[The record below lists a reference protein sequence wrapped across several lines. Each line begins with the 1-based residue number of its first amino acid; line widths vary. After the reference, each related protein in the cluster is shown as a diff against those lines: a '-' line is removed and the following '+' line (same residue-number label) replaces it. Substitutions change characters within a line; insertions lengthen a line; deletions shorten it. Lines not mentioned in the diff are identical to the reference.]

1 MNAREKALRAALTGE
16 GGTESFKKNWIVEA
30 GAGAG
35 KTYTIVQ
42 RIVQQLTTG
51 YCAPEHMVAITF
63 TNKATDELRD
73 RVTRQLRKLR
83 DQCQDA
89 AERRRL
95 DGLYHGVGKMH
106 LSTIH
111 SFCQTMLMEMPMQAG
126 LDLEPRLLDEDETT
140 AYYQKLFRRAYQ
152 ANAELFASLEHRG
165 IQAEILEKPFGVA
178 IRHPEYE
185 IPYDKKGSPAY
196 QQAERMFISR
206 SEELRSRLQQGFG
219 APVLEPYC
227 DDWLRD
233 ALHIREIRT
242 ADDAQAFLLRVDGLI
257 RLLFQKDGLRVKS
270 TRLKDT
276 GKPDQTEY
284 PLPGLVR
291 EDGANTAALL
301 ALWEQYREDWKELRN
316 KEKRR
321 EEKKQKKEELERGG
335 KSTARVDK
343 SLLTLQE
350 EIDGLQDRLDNAR
363 AQPAWKM
370 VSAAL
375 ELVLEL
381 GGKKPKNPLTE
392 VSAPIQYTM
401 LMELLTQCLQWARAD
416 KAEHNLLTFDD
427 LLLRA
432 RDLLRDCPEARE
444 RFHQRYRVIYVDEF
458 QDTDPVQAQLLF
470 YLTATEAS
478 FSTDW
483 TQCRPAAGS
492 LFLVGD
498 PKQSIYRFRGA
509 DLSIYQ
515 KVRDIFAEESA
526 AHPDAF
532 AIAQLQTNFRS
543 TAAIC
548 HKVTELFAT
557 KLDGQNGQAAFL
569 AMEAEQTALD
579 HADSMYGWNTS
590 AEQCPQQIAAFISQA
605 VKDKKAKPEDFLVLT
620 YRREEADS
628 IYGCLRQTGIPAQV
642 TGKAK
647 FRMQEPIRRLALW
660 CRLLLE
666 PGNDIAR
673 MHVLQQCLGVRPA
686 GLFALGQQTGLSLP
700 ELFSRRPEE
709 LEELSFALPSAR
721 HQMTVQALQTV
732 QRALKLPIKLPPM
745 AILDELAHG
754 SYGVWPAGQPDVE
767 GYGLVCQYLE
777 SLRSNRCQTLQTLLQ
792 KAKEI
797 ADKKTVDRQLTLQE
811 TGSCVRVMNLH
822 KAKGLEGNIVILA
835 STDWKE
841 KEPKTVVYGNE
852 LCFSIRHKCYDEQG
866 SGWTL
871 LARPRI
877 WENALE
883 EEARQA
889 QQERLRL
896 LYVAATRPAQALLV
910 GHHAPK
916 KKKDGDGDGQEKD
929 YWADLKLPLVTVDNR
944 VADCDAAPLLESPS
958 PSAAVEDSPVRL
970 ADAAWDQAQKQQ
982 AAQLQPPAWQAITP
996 SGLNHP
1002 APPARMM
1009 EEETALVESNR
1020 DEAGVSD
1027 DAAAGGA
1034 DGSPCGADWGTMMH
1048 RTLELMVR
1056 CQAWDEHARARFA
1069 RQAVEETL
1077 SPNVPLTALQ
1087 REQLFRQQVP
1097 ASYPEQVAYLSAAA
1111 TTASGFLADP
1121 DGMLRGCLDQGKA
1134 WTELPFFLRVDDPED
1149 PLYGHL
1155 MMYRKGKGDG
1165 SQGVQQAA
1173 LDVQGIIDLAIQ
1185 TPRGWIVVDY
1195 KTDRLRQEEA
1205 EAAYSQRLCAEYTP
1219 QIQSYVLVL
1228 ERLGLGKVSQAWLC
1242 SIPLGG
1248 KLIRLALPDE
1258 KALDKAHGSCEQ

>member
-42 RIVQQLTTG
+42 RIVRQLTTG
-51 YCAPEHMVAITF
+51 HCAPEHLVAITF

-89 AERRRL
+89 DERRRL
-95 DGLYHGVGKMH
+95 DGLYHGVGEMH

-140 AYYQKLFRRAYQ
+140 AYYQKLFRRAYR
-152 ANAELFASLEHRG
+152 AHEALFAPLEQRG

-178 IRHPEYE
+178 IRHPEQE
-185 IPYDKKGSPAY
+185 IPYDKKDSPAY
-196 QQAERMFISR
+196 QESERVFVLR
-206 SEELRSRLQQGFG
+206 SEALRRRLQQDFG
-219 APVLEPYC
+219 DPGLEPYC
-227 DDWLRD
+227 DDWLRE
-233 ALHIREIRT
+233 ALHIGEIRT

-257 RLLFQKDGLRVKS
+257 RLLSQKDGLRVKHAQ
-270 TRLKDT
+270 LKDT
-276 GKPDQTEY
+276 GKPDRTEY
-284 PLPGLVR
+284 PLSGLVPK
-291 EDGANTAALL
+291 DGANTAALL
-301 ALWEQYREDWKELRN
+301 ALWEQYRTDWKALRD

-321 EEKKQKKEELERGG
+321 EEKKQQKVELAQGG

-343 SLLTLQE
+343 SLLTLQQ
-350 EIDGLQDRLDNAR
+350 EIDGLQERLDNAR
-363 AQPAWKM
+363 TQPAWKM

-381 GGKKPKNPLTE
+381 GGKKAKNPLLE
-392 VSAPIQYTM
+392 AAAPIQYTM

-416 KAEHNLLTFDD
+416 KAQHNLLTFDD

-478 FSTDW
+478 FSADW
-483 TQCRPAAGS
+483 TRCRPEAGS

-509 DLSIYQ
+509 DLSIYET
-515 KVRDIFAEESA
+515 VRNIFAQESA
-526 AHPDAF
+526 AHPEAF

-548 HKVTELFAT
+548 HKVTELFGS
-557 KLDGQNGQAAFL
+557 KLDGKDGQADFL
-569 AMEAEQTALD
+569 TMEAEQPALN
-579 HADSMYGWNTS
+579 HADSIYGWNTS

-628 IYGCLRQTGIPAQV
+628 IYGWLRQAGIPAQV
-642 TGKAK
+642 TGKAR
-647 FRMQEPIRRLALW
+647 FRMQEPIRRLAIW

-686 GLFALGQQTGLSLP
+686 GLFALGQQTGLSMP
-700 ELFSRRPEE
+700 GLFSRRPEE

-745 AILDELAHG
+745 AILDELARG

-777 SLRSNRCQTLQTLLQ
+777 LLRSSPCQTLQGLLQ
-792 KAKEI
+792 KAVEM
-797 ADKKTVDRQLTLQE
+797 AEKKTVDRQLTLKE
-811 TGSCVRVMNLH
+811 TGDCVRVMNLH

-835 STDWKE
+835 STAWE
-841 KEPKTVVYGNE
+841 AKEPGSIVYRNT
-852 LCFSIRHKCYDEQG
+852 LCFSVRRKCYDEQG
-866 SGWTL
+866 NGWTL
-871 LARPRI
+871 FARPRS
-877 WENALE
+877 WETALAE
-883 EEARQA
+883 QERQA
-889 QQERLRL
+889 EQERLRL
-896 LYVAATRPAQALLV
+896 LYVAATRPARALLV
-910 GHHAPK
+910 GHVPPGK
-916 KKKDGDGDGQEKD
+916 KNEGGDGQEKD
-929 YWADLKLPLVTVDNR
+929 YWADLKLPLVTVNDQ
-944 VADCDAAPLLESPS
+944 VADCDAAPLLESLS

-982 AAQLQPPAWQAITP
+982 VAQLQPPAWQAITP

-1056 CQAWDEHARARFA
+1056 CQAWDKHARARFA

-1087 REQLFRQQVP
+1087 RAQLFRQQVP
-1097 ASYPEQVAYLSAAA
+1097 ASYQEQVAYLSAAA
-1111 TTASGFLADP
+1111 AAASGFLADP
-1121 DGMLRGCLDQGKA
+1121 DGMLRSCLEQGRA

-1185 TPRGWIVVDY
+1185 TPQGWIVVDY

-1205 EAAYSQRLCAEYTP
+1205 EAAYSQHLCAEYTP

-1248 KLIRLALPDE
+1248 KLIPTWERTAML
-1258 KALDKAHGSCEQ
+1258 

>member
-1 MNAREKALRAALTGE
+1 M
-16 GGTESFKKNWIVEA
+16 
-30 GAGAG
+30 
-35 KTYTIVQ
+35 
-42 RIVQQLTTG
+42 
-51 YCAPEHMVAITF
+51 
-63 TNKATDELRD
+63 
-73 RVTRQLRKLR
+73 
-83 DQCQDA
+83 
-89 AERRRL
+89 
-95 DGLYHGVGKMH
+95 
-106 LSTIH
+106 
-111 SFCQTMLMEMPMQAG
+111 
-126 LDLEPRLLDEDETT
+126 
-140 AYYQKLFRRAYQ
+140 
-152 ANAELFASLEHRG
+152 
-165 IQAEILEKPFGVA
+165 
-178 IRHPEYE
+178 
-185 IPYDKKGSPAY
+185 
-196 QQAERMFISR
+196 
-206 SEELRSRLQQGFG
+206 
-219 APVLEPYC
+219 
-227 DDWLRD
+227 
-233 ALHIREIRT
+233 
-242 ADDAQAFLLRVDGLI
+242 
-257 RLLFQKDGLRVKS
+257 
-270 TRLKDT
+270 
-276 GKPDQTEY
+276 
-284 PLPGLVR
+284 
-291 EDGANTAALL
+291 
-301 ALWEQYREDWKELRN
+301 
-316 KEKRR
+316 
-321 EEKKQKKEELERGG
+321 
-335 KSTARVDK
+335 
-343 SLLTLQE
+343 
-350 EIDGLQDRLDNAR
+350 
-363 AQPAWKM
+363 
-370 VSAAL
+370 
-375 ELVLEL
+375 
-381 GGKKPKNPLTE
+381 
-392 VSAPIQYTM
+392 
-401 LMELLTQCLQWARAD
+401 
-416 KAEHNLLTFDD
+416 
-427 LLLRA
+427 
-432 RDLLRDCPEARE
+432 
-444 RFHQRYRVIYVDEF
+444 
-458 QDTDPVQAQLLF
+458 
-470 YLTATEAS
+470 
-478 FSTDW
+478 
-483 TQCRPAAGS
+483 
-492 LFLVGD
+492 
-498 PKQSIYRFRGA
+498 
-509 DLSIYQ
+509 
-515 KVRDIFAEESA
+515 
-526 AHPDAF
+526 
-532 AIAQLQTNFRS
+532 
-543 TAAIC
+543 
-548 HKVTELFAT
+548 
-557 KLDGQNGQAAFL
+557 
-569 AMEAEQTALD
+569 
-579 HADSMYGWNTS
+579 
-590 AEQCPQQIAAFISQA
+590 
-605 VKDKKAKPEDFLVLT
+605 
-620 YRREEADS
+620 
-628 IYGCLRQTGIPAQV
+628 
-642 TGKAK
+642 
-647 FRMQEPIRRLALW
+647 
-660 CRLLLE
+660 
-666 PGNDIAR
+666 
-673 MHVLQQCLGVRPA
+673 
-686 GLFALGQQTGLSLP
+686 
-700 ELFSRRPEE
+700 
-709 LEELSFALPSAR
+709 
-721 HQMTVQALQTV
+721 
-732 QRALKLPIKLPPM
+732 
-745 AILDELAHG
+745 
-754 SYGVWPAGQPDVE
+754 
-767 GYGLVCQYLE
+767 
-777 SLRSNRCQTLQTLLQ
+777 Q

-877 WENALE
+877 WETALE

-1121 DGMLRGCLDQGKA
+1121 DGILRGCLDQGKA

>member
-42 RIVQQLTTG
+42 RIVRQLTTG
-51 YCAPEHMVAITF
+51 HCAPEHLVAITF

-89 AERRRL
+89 DERRRL
-95 DGLYHGVGKMH
+95 DGLYHGVGEMH

-140 AYYQKLFRRAYQ
+140 AYYQKLFRRAYR
-152 ANAELFASLEHRG
+152 AHEALFAPLEQRG

-178 IRHPEYE
+178 IRHPEQE
-185 IPYDKKGSPAY
+185 IPYDKKDSPAY
-196 QQAERMFISR
+196 QESERVFVLR
-206 SEELRSRLQQGFG
+206 SEALRRRLQQDFG
-219 APVLEPYC
+219 DPGLEPYC
-227 DDWLRD
+227 DDWLRE
-233 ALHIREIRT
+233 ALHIGEIRT

-257 RLLFQKDGLRVKS
+257 RLLSQKDGLRVKHAQ
-270 TRLKDT
+270 LKDT
-276 GKPDQTEY
+276 GKPDRTEY
-284 PLPGLVR
+284 PLSGLVPK
-291 EDGANTAALL
+291 DGANTAALL
-301 ALWEQYREDWKELRN
+301 ALWEQYRTDWKALRD

-321 EEKKQKKEELERGG
+321 EEKKQQKVELARGG

-343 SLLTLQE
+343 SLLTLQQ
-350 EIDGLQDRLDNAR
+350 EIDGLQERLDNAR
-363 AQPAWKM
+363 TQPAWKM

-381 GGKKPKNPLTE
+381 GGKKAKNPLLE
-392 VSAPIQYTM
+392 AAAPIQYTM

-416 KAEHNLLTFDD
+416 KAQHNLLTFDD

-478 FSTDW
+478 FSADW
-483 TQCRPAAGS
+483 TRCRPEAGS

-509 DLSIYQ
+509 DLSIYET
-515 KVRDIFAEESA
+515 VRNIFAQESA
-526 AHPDAF
+526 AHPEAF

-548 HKVTELFAT
+548 HKVTELFGS
-557 KLDGQNGQAAFL
+557 KLDGKDGQADFL
-569 AMEAEQTALD
+569 TMEAEQPALN
-579 HADSMYGWNTS
+579 HADSIYGWNTS

-628 IYGCLRQTGIPAQV
+628 IYGWLRQAGIPAQV
-642 TGKAK
+642 TGKAR
-647 FRMQEPIRRLALW
+647 FRMQEPIRRLAIW

-686 GLFALGQQTGLSLP
+686 GLFALGQQTGLSMP
-700 ELFSRRPEE
+700 GLFSRRPEE

-745 AILDELAHG
+745 AILDELARG

-777 SLRSNRCQTLQTLLQ
+777 LLRSSPCQTLQGLLQ
-792 KAKEI
+792 KAVEM
-797 ADKKTVDRQLTLQE
+797 AEKKTVDRQLTLKE
-811 TGSCVRVMNLH
+811 TGDCVRVMNLH

-835 STDWKE
+835 STAWE
-841 KEPKTVVYGNE
+841 AKEPGSIVYRNT
-852 LCFSIRHKCYDEQG
+852 LCFSVRRKCYDEQG
-866 SGWTL
+866 NGWTL
-871 LARPRI
+871 FARPRS
-877 WENALE
+877 WETALAE
-883 EEARQA
+883 QERQA
-889 QQERLRL
+889 EQERLRL
-896 LYVAATRPAQALLV
+896 LYVAATRPARALLV
-910 GHHAPK
+910 GHVPPGK
-916 KKKDGDGDGQEKD
+916 KNEGGDGQEKD
-929 YWADLKLPLVTVDNR
+929 YWADLKLPLVTVNDQ
-944 VADCDAAPLLESPS
+944 VADCDAAPLLESLS

-982 AAQLQPPAWQAITP
+982 VTQLQPPAWQAITP

-1087 REQLFRQQVP
+1087 RAQLFRQQVP
-1097 ASYPEQVAYLSAAA
+1097 ASYQEQVAYLSAAA
-1111 TTASGFLADP
+1111 AAASGFLADP
-1121 DGMLRGCLDQGKA
+1121 DGMLRSCLEQGRA

-1185 TPRGWIVVDY
+1185 TPQGWIVVDY

-1248 KLIRLALPDE
+1248 KLIPTWERTTML
-1258 KALDKAHGSCEQ
+1258 